1 MYECPRGQ
9 IIAKL
14 TSTTLDD
21 VKPHFING
29 VKRSFRFIFTA
40 KKVVIAGCGLK
51 ELQIRLTFDKEFGLD
66 LATIIPIMLQ
76 HRVQPSDTA
85 SHSGWCRLQHFHSNT
100 RLFTIKDT
108 CDNVMSQDTSI
119 QS

>member
-14 TSTTLDD
+14 TSNTVDD
-21 VKPHFING
+21 VKPNLIIG

-51 ELQIRLTFDKEFGLD
+51 ELQIRLNFGKELGLG
-66 LATIIPIMLQ
+66 LAIIPIMLQ

-85 SHSGWCRLQHFHSNT
+85 SHSGWCRLRHFHSNT

>member
-1 MYECPRGQ
+1 MYWRVRMYECPRGQ

-14 TSTTLDD
+14 TSTTVDD
-21 VKPHFING
+21 AKPHFIIG

-51 ELQIRLTFDKEFGLD
+51 GLQIRLTFGKEFGLG
-66 LATIIPIMLQ
+66 LAIIIPIMLQ

-85 SHSGWCRLQHFHSNT
+85 SHSAWCRAAAFSQQH
-100 RLFTIKDT
+100 TIVH
-108 CDNVMSQDTSI
+108 N
-119 QS
+119 